1 MGVDKQRELDRLE
14 LDLVTFLSAPDSF
27 LPMFLKD
34 IATNKPN
41 TRKDYVR
48 VSENQSQLSES

>member
-1 MGVDKQRELDRLE
+1 MGVDEQCELALLE
-14 LDLVTFLSAPDSF
+14 LDPVTFLSAPNTF

-34 IATNKPN
+34 IANIKPN